1 MSRWICARAAA
12 PRIGVVVELPKVIT
26 EYFAAANTDDAE
38 RVAACFA
45 EGALVRDERR
55 DIRGCSAIRD
65 WAQETRRKYR
75 YHAEVLGTEAAGD
88 RTIVTA
94 HLTGDFPGNP
104 IDLRYRFK
112 LTGSKIIALEIG

>member
-1 MSRWICARAAA
+1 MT
-12 PRIGVVVELPKVIT
+12 VTLPKPVA

-45 EGALVRDERR
+45 DDAIVHDEGGEN
-55 DIRGCSAIRD
+55 RGRGAIRA
-65 WAQETRRKYR
+65 WAEEVRRKYHF
-75 YHAEVLGTEAAGD
+75 HAETIAVEEMAD

-112 LTGSKIIALEIG
+112 LAGSRIVALEIG